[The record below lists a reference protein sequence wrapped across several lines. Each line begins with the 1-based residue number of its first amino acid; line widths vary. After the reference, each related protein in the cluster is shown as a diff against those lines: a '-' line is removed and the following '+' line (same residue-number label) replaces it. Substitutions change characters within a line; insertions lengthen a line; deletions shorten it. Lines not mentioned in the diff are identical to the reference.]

1 MVKRPTPS
9 RLLKISKDQIFTSEI
24 VSWKRFSMSGIVLTF
39 PILPGKVEAWRRF
52 CQELSSSQ
60 LQMYLSS
67 RRRLG
72 ITHERMAL
80 VETTFGATAVTT
92 LAVIDVGKALSQIVT
107 SMLPFDRWYREKIQ
121 EIHGITLTG
130 YEQFLQSVPPLQNQ
144 EILFEWALETDKLRR
159 VKPSR

>member
-1 MVKRPTPS
+1 M
-9 RLLKISKDQIFTSEI
+9 L
-24 VSWKRFSMSGIVLTF
+24 GIVLTF

-52 CQELSSSQ
+52 CQEISDSQ

-80 VETTFGATAVTT
+80 VENAYGATAVTT
-92 LAVIDVGKALSQIVT
+92 LETHNVGQALEQIIT
-107 SMLPFDRWYREKIQ
+107 SVHPFDLWYRERIL
-121 EIHGITLTG
+121 ELHGINLTG

-144 EILFEWALETDKLRR
+144 EILFEWTLETAKIRR
-159 VKPSR
+159 GKPSRENRLTHRADPKNILTDKTDKKI

>member
-1 MVKRPTPS
+1 
-9 RLLKISKDQIFTSEI
+9 
-24 VSWKRFSMSGIVLTF
+24 MSDIVLTF

-52 CQELSSSQ
+52 CQELSGSQ
-60 LQMYLSS
+60 LLMYLSS

-72 ITHERMAL
+72 ITYEQMVL
-80 VETTFGATAVTT
+80 VETDFGATAVTT
-92 LAVIDVGKALSQIVT
+92 LTVIDVGQALGQIVT

-121 EIHGITLTG
+121 ELHGITLMG

-144 EILFEWALETDKLRR
+144 EILFEWTLETAKLRR